1 MVAVKTKRISTLIE
15 TQLPEFIST
24 EYELFSKF
32 VTKYYEAQEVQ
43 GGTLDIINNIQK
55 YADIDYY
62 EKNLLRQHDTLDVS
76 ITNSSDT
83 IVLQDARS
91 FPEKDGYIRIDD
103 EIIFYATR
111 TDTTL
116 SGCSRG
122 VSGNTKIGDLYS
134 KSNFVSTTATAHA
147 AGQTVYNISNLFLY
161 ALVKNFEKQYLGSFP
176 EKYLRGSVD
185 KRTLIKNIQNFYKAK
200 GTDSSIKFVFNSII
214 DKDFD
219 PLDRTNLAQF
229 EWFIKSEFD
238 NIAIDVTSPNGQF
251 LVGDRIKTTTASGE
265 IAKIVRNDQN
275 VITRV
280 YLRQV
285 SSTFSLGDSVT
296 GTTGSTFTASTVY
309 TFPNGIFYINFGK
322 LPQLFGDFEYGKY
335 YFAPEGIRIFQNWQ
349 IIWNQSDPSN
359 LPMPIHPDGHP
370 MKFSTTREG
379 TLLGGQQYY
388 NSKPVLGV
396 KTNYDNE
403 FQPEFMMNVDESNK
417 IYYYCAYHRYMSG
430 LDGDEGYMELVAN
443 TRPRKIVKPEVY
455 KPRDFTYKASNA
467 DWINVYALKCKVI
480 SGDVKSLVGKK
491 IVQSDTEEYDYA
503 DAVVDNVYADGTR
516 DDEVIY
522 NIVLAP
528 ETVNGTFGVSTKTQ
542 LEKVLIG
549 TKSKGDR
556 IDVFSTTG
564 WDNTGSVLIGDETIT
579 FSEKTVGQFIIDNRL
594 AQTAVQH
601 DVGTPVYKPV
611 TIAGSGVTLLTMGIV
626 YNLQPSDPQP
636 YSFVGD
642 KIQVS
647 NPGFETS
654 DSKIVNV
661 GTNQTRWILG
671 TGAAVNVPTLSAVAT
686 SLDQVPTNVSA
697 ILADDQYYYIASSS
711 FPSHKI
717 LDGSTVTQTVL
728 DQKLLRI
735 IRKQATRTTET
746 YPTPKRDI
754 GIGLNGV
761 PFYGYK
767 DAESI
772 RYGKLEQIKVDL
784 RGTGYVRPPFVLIDQ
799 VPNKARAILAGQVV
813 ESISVDTT
821 DVFPRT
827 PDVLITSGRN
837 AAVRAV
843 VTGGKVTSLILDN
856 AGEFY
861 SSPPQVV
868 IRDNAGRGR
877 FAEFEAVVNT
887 DGQITGFNKIAE
899 GNFYNQNTVIVEIV
913 PVGSGATGIP
923 LLKEWNFNRY
933 KKLET
938 KLDTENGYVFGNS
951 NNVLE
956 YGYGYAANPKALRV
970 SLSDNLNSAGTEPAS
985 KSHSPIIGFA
995 YDGNPIY
1002 GAFGYQ
1008 DPLDS
1013 TSSIT
1018 RMTSSYSINGNR
1030 SEGPDLTTYPI
1041 GTFVNDYTY
1050 THKSG
1055 TLDENNGRFCTT
1067 PEFPQG
1073 TYAYFITIDSNQVPQ
1088 YPYIIGENFY
1098 SLPVDSNYNSDIN
1111 QNDIPKKA
1119 RRFYQAGMPRNGD
1132 GFIAQIEEVK
1142 QGNVESV
1149 SVLDTS
1155 ANFSINSQLYF
1166 DNTGTQGSE
1175 AEAIVSSVKG
1185 KDVSYLQS
1193 KENKVVKLTI
1203 IQSAYLFAD
1212 DTLSQPTSGASG
1224 TIVGT
1229 VKNDST
1235 IVLKNV
1241 TGTFNNT
1248 GTFSAAIKTFDILL
1262 DQRSSYTKGAILSL
1276 TDGVNAPIATAEV
1289 LEGTSAQNV
1298 VQIKVLTGT
1307 WTTDNTYFIQS
1318 NDLFNTSGTRIVT
1331 LTSLSDGLEPFEVN
1345 QSVALIETTSNH
1357 GLGIGDN
1364 VTIDINP
1371 DDATKTKTYYIRKR
1385 LYQEAVLIPPN
1396 AKTNINFTGI
1406 GRYEILNGGAD
1417 YTAGTYTSIALT
1429 GGSGSGATAT
1439 FTVSSAGV
1447 VSGIQIQDAGVGYA
1461 RGDYLGVADEDLVRS
1476 GASQSTS
1483 RFTIYVGHVGVA
1495 VGATKVTVDNA
1506 QGFATD
1512 DFIQIGQE
1520 VLKIAG
1526 INGND
1531 LSVTRGQEGTTDVDH
1546 FDGQEVSLYNAQYN
1560 FTNNYQIFSGSL
1572 SGYIQSYDPI
1582 THKIVVV
1589 YDYATLNTNA
1599 NKVVLSSS
1607 FFDTSTPQRLVAVR
1621 SAEDVVY
1628 KFEFSEDN
1636 STFVP
1641 NPNIDL
1647 QEFYKYKFDT
1657 SHSSL
1662 TGTYFDIS
1670 PSSNYNLITVEKIES
1685 TILPGNAGAFTDVK
1699 FGFGSRLTT
1708 NTYQTKTGTD
1718 FTNFYY
1724 FDNKNVVNSGGS
1736 YFKLVTDP
1744 LQGTKTIN
1752 YVTPNRFV
1760 YDVTSTPLWDG
1771 SGSISYTTNGQF
1783 AIGKIN
1789 TVGIINLGLNY
1800 KKVPVITGVDPAESY
1815 RAAATVTFDA
1825 ASQTITG
1832 VDITNEGS
1840 NYVNPKIVITKS
1852 DGSDVKFNVLVREGK
1867 VTSITVEKPGRGY
1880 TYAPEILIV
1889 EGEVE
1894 AFVESTSI
1902 GVPQSVR
1909 ITSNGGAFHLDE
1921 TVSSTF
1927 RSNYVLALKNYNGNF
1942 RIGEQVVQKI
1952 NGVEVFRATVVDWRF
1967 GSNLLKVENST
1978 GIVREDVSI
1987 ESTIM
1992 PVSGI
1997 VQSIFV
2003 TTFSEEISSFYD
2015 NLGFYQSDKGK
2026 LGVQN
2031 QKIIDSLFYQDY
2043 SYVIKS
2049 GTSIEQWRDL
2059 IKATTHPAGF
2069 KLFGQVDIEATANFA
2084 TRDQGSLVE
2093 LPKDRT
2099 PDATHFTVVQLW
2111 DPEKNKITVENSS
2124 RIVTQTVQKVE
2135 NQRIRKGFGTAA
2147 TSEFNFNEA
2156 EAFEFTLGA
2165 VFDGAFDND
2174 GRLQGTTAFT
2184 TKKDGVAF
2192 NLADNKLKNMIVTLD
2207 GVIQEPGI
2215 AYTINSGNI
2224 TFSQPP
2230 LVGVTFYGKVFKFKD
2245 EQYNT
2250 KYFKKLRN
2258 IFQRG
2263 GTWIDSANQIE
2274 RNVQFI
2280 IDETIGYGKA
2290 THPSLD
2296 WSTKQDD
2303 YEANIR
2309 AILDAYQH
2317 DIRFGGNIKTI
2328 DYASIFSSGS
2338 AYLYIRNY
2346 KTQSNDIFE
2355 YATRLAKLAIRNW
2368 DFVDV
2373 NIAYVQGQ
2381 KTMTVSSTKNLAV
2394 GLFVSSGKSYPT
2406 GTKIVSIDSDTQV
2419 TLNNAALANSGGGGG
2434 APSGTT
2440 PVSGTGSTTTIGT
2453 STAQVPLG
2461 STFTVPPGATVTV
2474 PLSFSGTTQA
2484 KFGWSALNNGMFYKA
2499 GELIEK
2505 NETEIIQLAL
2515 NATQT
2520 QYPNLGWGGGPGV
2533 APYYPL
2539 QMRPLIQAYV
2549 YHLKMGGNFKIVEN
2563 AQAYYKQNDYP
2574 YGEELYYDASSLGEV
2589 QKGITGTVE
2598 STIFIMNEVKNNCIQ
2613 AMRNQLSITDPNV
2626 LVDSLSPVCAEVEST
2641 LNTYHDITETIITE
2655 GRGLVEK
2662 TPVNQNKSGYW
2673 TGTVTYSNYNILGD
2687 PLLPVEECTTVISAM
2702 DSLYENLSDVVKEES
2717 VTRSL
2722 PDYIDGET
2730 TDFELYWD
2738 DNTEVNTEEDEDL
2751 FLTINSVLQR
2761 PKFTE
2766 NYPLKDAY
2774 WIDRTVIPNVI
2785 KFDTAPIWDQDLG
2798 AKSIGEPTAVEKVV
2812 GIGVSNYKRLTI
2824 DFELVDGVRNGP
2836 FLILDVLDGT
2846 VQSIESEDSLY
2857 VFLDGVLQVNGKAYT
2872 VSGPNITFHDSIKKD
2887 MQIDMRYIYGRD
2899 VGQILNIY
2907 DFAPDTYFSQGTFSF
2922 VASQQNMDTLL
2933 SYTWMGEKIGNPIH
2947 VWQTRANGTKNV
2959 IGELS
2964 NPIRT
2969 GNTVVFE
2976 LKSQN
2981 SNIESGLDYTFASK
2995 GNYNNSFVLTDA
3007 DITNEILNLKKD
3019 SDGRNI
3025 LKDPNS
3031 DWFGTVV
3038 GKTYVAPFVYLS
3050 NGDNI
3055 KVEGET
3061 GFRKIKTLP
3070 TETTSKDGRPNEQT
3084 SDDIFGSVSVE
3095 TYTGITRGEGL
3106 SVVAEIQN
3114 GSVISLTWN
3123 QRSYDPITQPTAYQY
3138 YTPPV
3143 LKFETLDGNGGGAK
3157 ANVLVSKGQVISVD
3171 LLDGGSGYTK
3181 APKVI
3186 TTRRFDILSE
3196 RDVGVSLINVAINPF
3211 VETGGM
3217 TALSVVTEI
3226 DESGLT
3232 GITGVSS
3239 LSVQV
3244 AGDAEIV
3251 LEREFT
3257 PDEIEV
3263 FSIGGALDPQRDYLE
3278 LNTNRPTPASEV
3290 QVFEGPT
3297 YEATVVSAEVQ
3308 DIVSLNSISTVSKV
3322 ITQTQQIEIPNN
3334 AISNVNYFENAALLD
3349 LDFLIGDVIAYIADT
3364 SKFAPSGRL
3373 MIGDEVIYYEK
3384 KINDRFYQIIR
3395 GYQGTT
3401 EQDWVAGTYLRQIED
3416 VTVISAGLV
3425 EVESESDVRMVNIGL
3440 VGSGFE
3446 RQVFRQV
3453 TSPDD
3458 LDITKES
3465 TEVLIVP
3472 PPGGAVDGYEETAFI
3487 NDPIQQRN
3495 QNQVDLIE
3503 NALGNYTVTQRDG
3516 TIIEVRNEL
3525 FGTNE
3530 YIGSYIKTTVGSNIG
3545 NWQYIAFDD
3554 GTADVSN
3561 LTIADIS
3568 TYYPSLTLGD
3578 FVDRA
3583 NSSFTKAGDKFNLA
3597 LPSIQNPVAIS
3608 STVGT
3613 IGGNIVVQD
3622 TTYFP
3627 TTGYILHNNGTY
3639 TGIIKYTGKTANTF
3653 TGCTRHNGDNQ
3664 IASGSEI
3671 VPISIV

>member
-1 MVAVKTKRISTLIE
+1 MVAAKTKRISTLIE

-24 EYELFSKF
+24 EYELFTKF
-32 VTKYYEAQEVQ
+32 IEKYYEAQEVQ
-43 GGTLDIINNIQK
+43 GGTLDVISNLQD
-55 YADIDYY
+55 YANIDYY
-62 EKNLLRQHDTLDVS
+62 EQNILRQFDTLDVT
-76 ITNSSDT
+76 ITDSSDT
-83 IVLQDARS
+83 IVLQDATS
-91 FPEKDGYIRIDD
+91 FPKADGYVRIDD

-116 SGCSRG
+116 QGCTRG
-122 VSGNTKIGDLYS
+122 VSGNTKLGDLYHETQ
-134 KSNFVSTTATAHA
+134 FETTTAVAHV
-147 AGQTVYNISNLFLY
+147 AGQKVYNISNLFLY
-161 ALVKNFEKQYLGSFP
+161 AFVKNFEKQYLGSFP

-200 GTDSSIKFVFNSII
+200 GTDSSIKFVFNSLI
-214 DKDFD
+214 DKDID
-219 PLDRTNLAQF
+219 ENARRNLQQF

-238 NIAIDVTSPNGQF
+238 NVAINVTNASGQF
-251 LVGDRIKTTTASGE
+251 LVGDRINETGGNASGE

-275 VITRV
+275 VITRL
-280 YLRQV
+280 YLRQL
-285 SSTFSLGDSVT
+285 SGSFTLGDNVT
-296 GTTGSTFTASTVY
+296 GPTGSSFTASTVY
-309 TFPNGIFYINFGK
+309 TFPNGIFYIDFGEEAEE
-322 LPQLFGDFEYGKY
+322 FGDFEAGKY
-335 YFAPEGIRIFQNWQ
+335 YLAPENIKVQQNYQ

-370 MKFSTTREG
+370 MLFSTTREG
-379 TLLGGQQYY
+379 TLLGGQLYY
-388 NSKPVLGV
+388 NSAPVNGV
-396 KTNYDNE
+396 KTNYTNT
-403 FQPEFMMNVDESNK
+403 FQPEFIMDLGETDK

-430 LDGDEGYMELVAN
+430 LDGDEGYMVLSTEEEEEEEGEKVF
-443 TRPRKIVKPEVY
+443 KPEVY
-455 KPRDFTYKASNA
+455 KPRDFTYKSSNA

-480 SGDVKSLVGKK
+480 SGDVKSLVGKR
-491 IVQSDTEEYDYA
+491 IVQSDTAEYDYA

-528 ETVNGTFGVSTKTQ
+528 ETVNGVFGVSTKTQ
-542 LEKVLIG
+542 LEKVLTG
-549 TKSKGDR
+549 TKSEGDR

-564 WDNTGSVLIGDETIT
+564 WNTTGSVLIGNETIT
-579 FSEKTVGQFIIDNRL
+579 FSDKTVSQFIIDNRL

-611 TIAGSGVTLLTMGIV
+611 TISGSGVTLLTMGIV
-626 YNLQPSDPQP
+626 YNLQPSDSQP

-671 TGAAVNVPTLSAVAT
+671 TGAAVNVPTLPAVST
-686 SLDQVPTNVSA
+686 SLDQVSTNVSA

-767 DAESI
+767 DPESI

-813 ESISVDTT
+813 ESITVDTA
-821 DVFPRT
+821 DIFPRT
-827 PDVLITSGRN
+827 PDILITSGRN

-877 FAEFEAVVNT
+877 FAEFEAIVNT

-899 GNFYNQNTVIVEIV
+899 GNFYNQNTVIVDIV

-933 KKLET
+933 KKLES
-938 KLDTENGYVFGNS
+938 KLDTENGYVFDNY

-1002 GAFGYQ
+1002 GAFGYE

-1013 TSSIT
+1013 TSSII

-1067 PEFPQG
+1067 PEFPKG

-1088 YPYIIGENFY
+1088 YPYILGENFY

-1132 GFIAQIEEVK
+1132 GFLAQIEEVK

-1175 AEAIVSSVKG
+1175 AEAIVNSVKG
-1185 KDVSYLQS
+1185 KDVSYLES

-1212 DTLSQPTSGASG
+1212 DTLSQPSSGASG

-1241 TGTFNNT
+1241 SGTFDNT

-1262 DQRSSYTKGAILSL
+1262 DQRSSYTKGATLSL

-1307 WTTDNTYFIQS
+1307 WITDNAYFLQS
-1318 NDLFNTSGTRIVT
+1318 DDLFNTSGTRIVT

-1345 QSVALIETTSNH
+1345 QSVALVETSSPH

-1371 DDATKTKTYYIRKR
+1371 DDATKTKIYYVRKR
-1385 LYQEAVLIPPN
+1385 LYQEAVLLPPSAN
-1396 AKTNINFTGI
+1396 TNINFTGI

-1417 YTAGTYTSIALT
+1417 YTAGTYTSVALT

-1447 VSGIQIQDAGVGYA
+1447 VSGIQIQDAGAGYA

-1495 VGATKVTVDNA
+1495 AGATKVTVDNA

-1512 DFIQIGQE
+1512 DFIQIGKE
-1520 VLKIAG
+1520 VLKIVG

-1531 LSVTRGQEGTTDVDH
+1531 FSVTRGQEGTTDVDH
-1546 FDGQEVSLYNAQYN
+1546 FDGQEVSLYNAKYN
-1560 FTNNYQIFSGSL
+1560 FTNNYQIFTGSF
-1572 SGYIQSYDPI
+1572 SGYIQSYDPV
-1582 THKIVVV
+1582 THKIIVV

-1724 FDNKNVVNSGGS
+1724 FDNKNVVNSGGA
-1736 YFKLVTDP
+1736 YFKLITDP

-1771 SGSISYTTNGQF
+1771 SGSISYTTTGQF

-1789 TVGIINLGLNY
+1789 TVGIVNLGLNY

-1815 RAAATVTFDA
+1815 RAAATVEFDT

-1832 VDITNEGS
+1832 VNITNEGS
-1840 NYVNPKIVITKS
+1840 NYVNPKIVVTKS
-1852 DGSDVKFNVLVREGK
+1852 DGSDVKFNVLVRDGK

-1880 TYAPEILIV
+1880 TYAPEIIIV
-1889 EGEVE
+1889 EGQVE
-1894 AFVESTSI
+1894 AYVESTSI

-1927 RSNYVLALKNYNGNF
+1927 RSNYVLALKDYNGNF

-1967 GSNLLKVENST
+1967 GSNLLKVANST

-1992 PVSGI
+1992 PVSGM

-2015 NLGFYQSDKGK
+2015 NLGYYQSDKGK

-2069 KLFGQVDIEATANFA
+2069 KLFGQVDVEATAK
-2084 TRDQGSLVE
+2084 TE
-2093 LPKDRT
+2093 MPKE
-2099 PDATHFTVVQLW
+2099 PKKASHFSVVQLW
-2111 DPEKNKITVENSS
+2111 DPNKNKITVENSS
-2124 RIVTQTVQKVE
+2124 RIVTQSVQKVE

-2156 EAFEFTLGA
+2156 EAFEFTLGTA
-2165 VFDGAFDND
+2165 FDGYFDND

-2207 GVIQEPGI
+2207 GVIQEPGF

-2230 LVGVTFYGKVFKFKD
+2230 LAGVTFYGKVFKFKD

-2250 KYFKKLRN
+2250 RYFKKLRN

-2263 GTWIDSANQIE
+2263 GTWIDAANQIE

-2280 IDETIGYGKA
+2280 IDETVGYGKA

-2328 DYASIFSSGS
+2328 DYASIFNSGS
-2338 AYLYIRNY
+2338 AYLYIQNY
-2346 KTQSNDIFE
+2346 KTESNDIFE

-2394 GLFVSSGKSYPT
+2394 GLFVSSGRSYPT
-2406 GTKIVSIDSDTQV
+2406 GTKIVSIDSETQV

-2434 APSGTT
+2434 APAGTTLLSGTA
-2440 PVSGTGSTTTIGT
+2440 STTTIPT
-2453 STAQVPLG
+2453 STGAVAPG
-2461 STFTVPPGATVTV
+2461 NTYSVPPGSTVTV

-2484 KFGWSALNNGMFYKA
+2484 KFGWSALNKGMFYKA
-2499 GELIEK
+2499 GQLISA
-2505 NETEIIQLAL
+2505 NRAYIISTSLAWAQSSYPSL
-2515 NATQT
+2515 NWGSLATKC
-2520 QYPNLGWGGGPGV
+2520 GRDIG
-2533 APYYPL
+2533 
-2539 QMRPLIQAYV
+2539 LILDAYV
-2549 YHLKMGGNFKIVEN
+2549 YHLKMGGNFKIVEA
-2563 AQAYYKQNDYP
+2563 AQLYYQKNEYP
-2574 YGEELYYDASSLGEV
+2574 YGEELYY
-2589 QKGITGTVE
+2589 ITGQLTE
-2598 STIFIMNEVKNNCIQ
+2598 TIATFQYAKDLMIQ
-2613 AMRNQLSITDPNV
+2613 AMRNQLPTTDPNAI
-2626 LVDSLSPVCAEVEST
+2626 VDSLSPVCAEVEST
-2641 LNTYHDITETIITE
+2641 LNTYHDIVNTILTE

-2662 TPVNQNKSGYW
+2662 TPVNQNKSGNW

-2687 PLLPVEECTTVISAM
+2687 PLLPAEECTTVISAM
-2702 DSLYENLSDVVKEES
+2702 DSLYENLSDVVKEQS

-2846 VQSIESEDSLY
+2846 VLSIESEDSLY

-2922 VASQQNMDTLL
+2922 VASQQNMDALL
-2933 SYTWMGEKIGNPIH
+2933 SYTWMNEKIGNPIH
-2947 VWQTRANGTKNV
+2947 VWQTRADGTKNV
-2959 IGELS
+2959 IGELT

-2995 GNYNNSFVLTDA
+2995 GNYNNTFVLTDA

-3031 DWFGTVV
+3031 DWFGTII
-3038 GKTYVAPFVYLS
+3038 GKTYKAPFVYLS

-3055 KVEGET
+3055 RVEGET

-3084 SDDIFGSVSVE
+3084 SDDIFGAVSVE

-3106 SVVAEIQN
+3106 SVVATIEN

-3143 LKFETLDGNGGGAK
+3143 LKFESLDGNGGGAK

-3186 TTRRFDILSE
+3186 TTRRFDILSD

-3211 VETGGM
+3211 VESGGM
-3217 TALSVVTEI
+3217 TATSVITEI
-3226 DESGLT
+3226 DESGLR
-3232 GITGVSS
+3232 GITGVST

-3244 AGDAEIV
+3244 AGEAEIQ

-3263 FSIGGALDPQRDYLE
+3263 FSIGGSLDPERDYVE
-3278 LNTNRPTPASEV
+3278 INSTRPTAAADV

-3349 LDFLIGDVIAYIADT
+3349 VDFLIGDVIAYIADT
-3364 SKFAPSGRL
+3364 SKFAPQGRL
-3373 MIGDEVIYYEK
+3373 MIGNEVIYYEK

-3416 VTVISAGLV
+3416 VTVLSAGLV
-3425 EVESESDVRMVNIGL
+3425 EVESESDVKMVNIGL

-3458 LDITKES
+3458 LEITKES
-3465 TEVLIVP
+3465 VEVLIVP
-3472 PPGGAVDGYEETAFI
+3472 PPGGAIDGYEETAFI
-3487 NDPIQQRN
+3487 NDPVQQRN
-3495 QNQVDLIE
+3495 GNQVDLIE
-3503 NALGNYTVTQRDG
+3503 NALGNYTVTKRDG
-3516 TIIEVRNEL
+3516 TIIEIRNEK

-3530 YIGSYIKTTVGSNIG
+3530 YVGSYIKTTVGPNIG
-3545 NWQYIAFDD
+3545 NWQYISFDD
-3554 GTADVSN
+3554 GTCDVSN
-3561 LTIADIS
+3561 LTISDIS
-3568 TYYPSLTLGD
+3568 TYFPSLTLGD

-3583 NSSFTKAGDKFNLA
+3583 DSTFTKAGDKFNLG

-3608 STVGT
+3608 SSTGT

-3627 TTGYILHNNGTY
+3627 TEGYLLHTNGTY

>member
-1 MVAVKTKRISTLIE
+1 MVVAKTKRISTLIE

-24 EYELFSKF
+24 EYELFTKF
-32 VTKYYEAQEVQ
+32 IEKYYEHQEVQ
-43 GGTLDIINNIQK
+43 GGTLDVISNLQK

-62 EKNLLRQHDTLDVS
+62 EQNLLRQFDTLDVS
-76 ITNSSDT
+76 ITTTSDT
-83 IVLQDARS
+83 IVLQDATS
-91 FPEKDGYIRIDD
+91 FPKAEGYIRIDD

-116 SGCSRG
+116 QGCTRG
-122 VSGNTKIGDLYS
+122 VSGNVTLGDLYRETT
-134 KSNFVSTTATAHA
+134 FETTTAAAHA
-147 AGQTVYNISNLFLY
+147 AGQKVHNVSNLFLY
-161 ALVKNFEKQYLGSFP
+161 AFVKNFEKQYLGSFP

-200 GTDSSIKFVFNSII
+200 GTDSSIKFVFNSIV

-296 GTTGSTFTASTVY
+296 GTIGSTFTASTVY

-322 LPQLFGDFEYGKY
+322 LPQLFGNFEYGKY
-335 YFAPEGIRIFQNWQ
+335 YLAPEGIIIFQNWQ

-359 LPMPIHPDGHP
+359 LPMPVHPDGHP

-396 KTNYDNE
+396 KTNYDNQ
-403 FQPEFMMNVDESNK
+403 FQPEFMMDVGESNK

-443 TRPRKIVKPEVY
+443 VRPRKIVKPEVY
-455 KPRDFTYKASNA
+455 KPKDFTYKSSNA

-480 SGDVKSLVGKK
+480 SGDVNNLIGKK
-491 IVQSDTEEYDYA
+491 IIQSDTVEYDYA
-503 DAVVDNVYADGTR
+503 DAIVDNVYADGTR
-516 DDEVIY
+516 DGEVIY
-522 NIVLAP
+522 NIVLAS

-542 LEKVLIG
+542 LEKVLTG
-549 TKSKGDR
+549 TATAAGQR

-564 WDNTGSVLIGDETIT
+564 WDSTGSILIGNETIT
-579 FSEKTVGQFIIDNRL
+579 FSDKNVTQFIIDERS

-601 DVGTPVYKPV
+601 DVGTSVYKPV

-626 YNLQPSDPQP
+626 YNLQPSDSQP
-636 YSFVGD
+636 YSAVGD

-661 GTNQTRWILG
+661 GTNQTKWLLG
-671 TGAAVNVPTLSAVAT
+671 TGAAVNVPTLPAVTT
-686 SLDQVPTNVSA
+686 SLNQVSTNVSA

-761 PFYGYK
+761 PFYGYR
-767 DAESI
+767 DPESI
-772 RYGKLEQIKVDL
+772 RYGKLEEIKIDL

-813 ESISVDTT
+813 ESIVVDTT
-821 DVFPRT
+821 DVFPRV

-843 VTGGKVTSLILDN
+843 VTGGKITSLIIDN

-861 SSPPQVV
+861 SSPPLIN

-877 FAEFEAVVNT
+877 FAEFEAIVNT
-887 DGQITGFNKIAE
+887 DGQITGFNKIGE
-899 GNFYNQNTVIVEIV
+899 GNFYSQDTVIVDVV
-913 PVGSGATGIP
+913 PVGSGASGIP

-938 KLDTENGYVFGNS
+938 KLDTENGYVFQNY

-956 YGYGYAANPKALRV
+956 YGYGYTANPKALRV
-970 SLSDNLNSAGTEPAS
+970 SLNDNLNNAGTEPAT
-985 KSHSPIIGFA
+985 KTHSPIIGFA

-1002 GAFGYQ
+1002 GAFGYEN
-1008 DPLDS
+1008 PLDS
-1013 TSSIT
+1013 TSSII

-1055 TLDENNGRFCTT
+1055 TLDENNGRFCIT

-1073 TYAYFITIDSNQVPQ
+1073 TYAYFITIDSNQTPQ
-1088 YPYIIGENFY
+1088 YPYILGENFY
-1098 SLPVDSNYNSDIN
+1098 SLPVDSNYNSNIN

-1119 RRFYQAGMPRNGD
+1119 KRFYQAGMPRNGD
-1132 GFIAQIEEVK
+1132 GFLAQIEEVK

-1149 SVLDTS
+1149 RVIDSST
-1155 ANFSINSQLYF
+1155 NFSINSQVYF

-1175 AEAIVSSVKG
+1175 AEAIISSVKG
-1185 KDVSYLQS
+1185 KTVSYLQS
-1193 KENKVVKLTI
+1193 KEDKVVKLTV

-1212 DTLSQPTSGASG
+1212 DTLNQPSSGASG

-1241 TGTFNNT
+1241 TGTFDET

-1262 DQRSSYTKGAILSL
+1262 DQRSSYTKGATLSL

-1289 LEGTSAQNV
+1289 LEGTTSQNV

-1307 WTTDNTYFIQS
+1307 WIVDDTYFLQS
-1318 NDLFNTSGTRIVT
+1318 SDLFNTSGTRVVK

-1345 QSVALIETTSNH
+1345 QSVALIETSSPH
-1357 GLGIGDN
+1357 GLGIGDDIE
-1364 VTIDINP
+1364 IDINP
-1371 DDATKTKTYYIRKR
+1371 NDATKTKNYYLRKR
-1385 LYQEAVLIPPN
+1385 LYQEAVLLPPS

-1429 GGSGSGATAT
+1429 GGSGSGATAI
-1439 FTVSSAGV
+1439 FTVSDAGII
-1447 VSGIQIQDAGVGYA
+1447 SDIQIQDAGVGYA
-1461 RGDYLGVADEDLVRS
+1461 RGDYLSVADEDLVRS
-1476 GASQSTS
+1476 GASTSTA
-1483 RFTIYVGHVGVA
+1483 RLTLYVGHVGIA
-1495 VGATKVTVDNA
+1495 AGTTKVTVDSSN
-1506 QGFATD
+1506 GFATND
-1512 DFIQIGQE
+1512 LIQIGQE
-1520 VLKIAG
+1520 ILKISG
-1526 INGND
+1526 INAND
-1531 LSVTRGQEGTTDVDH
+1531 ISVIRGQEGTTDVDH
-1546 FDGQEVSLYNAQYN
+1546 FDGQEVSLYKSQYN

-1572 SGYIQSYDPI
+1572 SGYIQSYDPT

-1607 FFDTSTPQRLVAVR
+1607 FFDTSTPQRLVSVR
-1621 SAEDVVY
+1621 SAEDVEY

-1670 PSSNYNLITVEKIES
+1670 PSRNYNLITAEKTET
-1685 TILPGNAGAFTDVK
+1685 TILPGNAGSYTDVK
-1699 FGFGSRLTT
+1699 FGFGSRLAT

-1724 FDNKNVVNSGGS
+1724 FDRKNVVNAEGA
-1736 YFKLVTDP
+1736 YFKLITDP
-1744 LQGTKTIN
+1744 LQGTKTLN
-1752 YVTPNRFV
+1752 YVTANRFV
-1760 YDVTSTPLWDG
+1760 YDVSSSPLWDG
-1771 SGSISYTTNGQF
+1771 SGSISYTTTGQF
-1783 AIGKIN
+1783 AIGKIDK
-1789 TVGIINLGLNY
+1789 VSIINLGLNY
-1800 KKVPVITGVDPAESY
+1800 KKVPIITGIDPNESY
-1815 RAAATVTFDA
+1815 RAAATVTFDT

-1840 NYVNPKIVITKS
+1840 NYVNPKVIVTKS
-1852 DGSDVKFNVLVREGK
+1852 DGADVKFKVLVRDGK
-1867 VTSITVEKPGRGY
+1867 VTSITVEKPGKGY
-1880 TYAPEILIV
+1880 TYAPEIIIV
-1889 EGEVE
+1889 EGNIE
-1894 AFVESTSI
+1894 AYAESNTI

-1927 RSNYVLALKNYNGNF
+1927 RSNYVLSLKDYNGNF
-1942 RIGEQVVQKI
+1942 RLGEQVVQKI
-1952 NGVEVFRATVVDWRF
+1952 NGVEVFRATVVEWRF
-1967 GSNLLKVENST
+1967 GSNLLKVANST
-1978 GIVREDVSI
+1978 GIIRENISI
-1987 ESTIM
+1987 ESVLM
-1992 PVSGI
+1992 PVSGT

-2003 TTFSEEISSFYD
+2003 TTFNEDISSFYD
-2015 NLGFYQSDKGK
+2015 NLGYYQSDKGK

-2031 QKIIDSLFYQDY
+2031 QKILDSTFYQDY

-2059 IKATTHPAGF
+2059 IKSTTHPAGF
-2069 KLFGQVDIEATANFA
+2069 KLFGQVDIEATANLE
-2084 TRDQGSLVE
+2084 TTDQNSLVE
-2093 LPKDRT
+2093 LPKKRI
-2099 PDATHFTVVQLW
+2099 PDASHFSVVQLW
-2111 DPEKNKITVENSS
+2111 DPEKNKITVVNS
-2124 RIVTQTVQKVE
+2124 RRTVTQTIQKIE

-2147 TSEFNFNEA
+2147 TSDFNFNEA
-2156 EAFEFTLGA
+2156 EIFEFTLDA
-2165 VFDGAFDND
+2165 EFDGYYDND
-2174 GRLQGTTAFT
+2174 GKLQGTTSFT

-2192 NLADNKLKNMIVTLD
+2192 NLADNKVKNMIVTLD
-2207 GVIQEPGI
+2207 GVIQEPVV
-2215 AYTINSGNI
+2215 AYSLSSGSI
-2224 TFSQPP
+2224 VFSQPP
-2230 LVGVTFYGKVFKFKD
+2230 LAGVSFYGKVFKFKD

-2258 IFQRG
+2258 IFQRD
-2263 GTWIDSANQIE
+2263 GTWIDAANQIE
-2274 RNVQFI
+2274 RNVTFI
-2280 IDETIGYGKA
+2280 VNETIGYGKA

-2296 WSTKQDD
+2296 WATKQDD

-2346 KTQSNDIFE
+2346 KTESNDIFE

-2373 NIAYVQGQ
+2373 NIAYIQGQ
-2381 KTMTVSSTKNLAV
+2381 NTMTVSSTKNLAV
-2394 GLFVSSGKSYPT
+2394 GLFVSSGRSYPT
-2406 GTKIVSIDSDTQV
+2406 GTKIVSIDSDTEI

-2434 APSGTT
+2434 APTGITPVTGTGTT
-2440 PVSGTGSTTTIGT
+2440 GSIAT

-2461 STFTVPPGATVTV
+2461 STFSVPPGATITV

-2484 KFGWSALNNGMFYKA
+2484 KFGWSALNKGMFYKA
-2499 GELIEK
+2499 GQLIGS
-2505 NETEIIQLAL
+2505 NRAYIISQSLAWAQSSYPSL
-2515 NATQT
+2515 N
-2520 QYPNLGWGGGPGV
+2520 WGTISSKCGRDIG
-2533 APYYPL
+2533 
-2539 QMRPLIQAYV
+2539 LILDSYV
-2549 YHLKMGGNFKIVEN
+2549 YHLKMGGNFKIVEA
-2563 AQAYYKQNDYP
+2563 AQLYYQKNEYP
-2574 YGEELYYDASSLGEV
+2574 YGEELYY
-2589 QKGITGTVE
+2589 ITGSLTE
-2598 STIFIMNEVKNNCIQ
+2598 TIATFNYAKDLMIQ
-2613 AMRNQLSITDPNV
+2613 AMRNQLPTTDPNAI
-2626 LVDSLSPVCAEVEST
+2626 VDSLSPVCAEVEST
-2641 LNTYHDITETIITE
+2641 LNTYHSIVNTILTE
-2655 GRGLVEK
+2655 GRGLIEK
-2662 TPVNQNKSGYW
+2662 TPVNQNKSGNW

-2687 PLLPVEECTTVISAM
+2687 PLLPAEECTTVISAM
-2702 DSLYENLSDVVKEES
+2702 DSLYDNLSGTIKEES
-2717 VTRSL
+2717 ITRSL
-2722 PDYIDGET
+2722 PDFIDGET

-2738 DNTEVNTEEDEDL
+2738 DNTGVDTEEDEDL

-2766 NYPLKDAY
+2766 NYPLQDSY
-2774 WIDRTVIPNVI
+2774 WIDRTVIPNII
-2785 KFDTAPIWDQDLG
+2785 KFDVAPIWDQDLG

-2812 GIGVSNYKRLTI
+2812 GIGVGNYKRLTI
-2824 DFELVDGVRNGP
+2824 DYELVDGVRNGP
-2836 FLILDVLDGT
+2836 FLILDVLDST

-2872 VSGPNITFHDSIKKD
+2872 VSGPNITFSTPIKKE
-2887 MQIDMRYIYGRD
+2887 MVIDMRYLYGRD

-2907 DFAPDTYFSQGTFSF
+2907 DFAPDSYFGQGTFAFTAPQS
-2922 VASQQNMDTLL
+2922 AMDNLL
-2933 SYTWMGEKIGNPIH
+2933 SYSWMGEKVGVPIH
-2947 VWQTRANGTKNV
+2947 VWQVRADSTKNV
-2959 IGELS
+2959 IGEIT

-2969 GNTVVFE
+2969 GNNVVFN
-2976 LKSQN
+2976 LKCQN
-2981 SNIESGLDYTFASK
+2981 PVIEAGLDYTFASK
-2995 GNYNNSFVLTDA
+2995 GNYSNTYVLADA
-3007 DITNEILNLKKD
+3007 DISNDILNFKQD
-3019 SDGRNI
+3019 SDGRKI
-3025 LKDPNS
+3025 LKDGNS
-3031 DWFGTVV
+3031 DWFGTVI

-3050 NGDNI
+3050 NGDKI
-3055 KVEGET
+3055 RVEGEE

-3084 SDDIFGSVSVE
+3084 SDDIFGTVSVE
-3095 TYTGITRGEGL
+3095 NYTGTTRGEGL
-3106 SVVAEIQN
+3106 SVVATIQS
-3114 GSVISLTWN
+3114 GVVVSLTWN
-3123 QRSYDPITQPTAYQY
+3123 QRSYDPLTQPTAYQY

-3143 LKFETLDGNGGGAK
+3143 LKFETLDGNGGGAR
-3157 ANVLVSKGQVISVD
+3157 AEVLVSKGQVISVD
-3171 LLDGGSGYTK
+3171 LIDGGSGYTT

-3211 VETGGM
+3211 VQSGGM
-3217 TALSVVTEI
+3217 TATSVITEI
-3226 DESGLT
+3226 DESGISAIS
-3232 GITGVSS
+3232 GIST
-3239 LSVQV
+3239 LIAKV
-3244 AGDAEIV
+3244 ADDADIKI
-3251 LEREFT
+3251 ERQFDL
-3257 PDEIEV
+3257 DEIEV
-3263 FSIGGALDPQRDYLE
+3263 FSIGGPLDPKRDILE
-3278 LNTNRPTPASEV
+3278 FNTNRPTPASEV
-3290 QVFEGPT
+3290 QVFDT
-3297 YEATVVSAEVQ
+3297 HQHNATVVSAEVQ

-3334 AISNVNYFENAALLD
+3334 AISNVNYFENAAYLD
-3349 LDFLIGDVIAYIADT
+3349 LDFNIGDTIAYIPDT
-3364 SKFAPSGRL
+3364 SKFAPIGRL
-3373 MIGDEVIYYEK
+3373 MVGNEIIYYNK
-3384 KINDRFYQIIR
+3384 KLSDRFYQIIR
-3395 GYQGTT
+3395 GYENTT

-3416 VTVISAGLV
+3416 VTVIAAGLLQI
-3425 EVESESDVRMVNIGL
+3425 ESESDVKMMK
-3440 VGSGFE
+3440 VGFVDSGFE
-3446 RQVFRQV
+3446 RKVQRQV
-3453 TSPDD
+3453 TSPSD
-3458 LDITKES
+3458 LEITKDAV
-3465 TEVLIVP
+3465 EVVIIP

-3495 QNQVDLIE
+3495 QNQIDLIE
-3503 NALGNYTVTQRDG
+3503 DALGNYTVTKRDG
-3516 TIIEVRNEL
+3516 TVVIIRNEL

-3530 YIGSYIKTTVGSNIG
+3530 YVGSYIKTTVGSNIG
-3545 NWQYIAFDD
+3545 NWQYISFDD

-3561 LTIADIS
+3561 LTISDIS
-3568 TYYPSLTLGD
+3568 TYYPSLTVGD
-3578 FVDRA
+3578 FTDRKD
-3583 NSSFTKAGDKFNLA
+3583 STFTKAGDKFNLG

-3608 STVGT
+3608 QTAGASIPSTITVAST
-3613 IGGNIVVQD
+3613 N
-3622 TTYFP
+3622 YFP
-3627 TTGYILHNNGTY
+3627 TSGYIFHNNGSY
-3639 TGIIKYTGKTANTF
+3639 TGIIKYTGKTSNTF
-3653 TGCTRHNGDNQ
+3653 TGCLRHNGDNQ